1 MGSVPSEDV
10 DRTLLHMS
18 FTLCNAGIVSA
29 KRMQFDTAASLV
41 EEGLVVQQSV
51 LPDTHRIV
59 IGTQYTL
66 SDIQNEDMRRGIHSG
81 DNTHGRPCMIDTCIE
96 PSSLRPMNSCCSK
109 IQWEEESCKPYCKGD
124 IRFASLTELK
134 SFTDTLKL
142 GSLQDE
148 MTIEERV
155 MILVKAECIDDD
167 FLMYE
172 NVYYDF
178 TADSEHIELW
188 NDAVQHFRVSDTI
201 RSYSDLSPI

>member
-1 MGSVPSEDV
+1 M
-10 DRTLLHMS
+10 
-18 FTLCNAGIVSA
+18 
-29 KRMQFDTAASLV
+29 
-41 EEGLVVQQSV
+41 
-51 LPDTHRIV
+51 
-59 IGTQYTL
+59 
-66 SDIQNEDMRRGIHSG
+66 
-81 DNTHGRPCMIDTCIE
+81 
-96 PSSLRPMNSCCSK
+96 
-109 IQWEEESCKPYCKGD
+109 
-124 IRFASLTELK
+124 K

-201 RSYSDLSPI
+201 RSYSNLTPI

>member
-1 MGSVPSEDV
+1 
-10 DRTLLHMS
+10 
-18 FTLCNAGIVSA
+18 
-29 KRMQFDTAASLV
+29 
-41 EEGLVVQQSV
+41 
-51 LPDTHRIV
+51 
-59 IGTQYTL
+59 
-66 SDIQNEDMRRGIHSG
+66 
-81 DNTHGRPCMIDTCIE
+81 
-96 PSSLRPMNSCCSK
+96 MNSCCSK
-109 IQWEEESCKPYCKGD
+109 IQSEEESCKPYCKGD
-124 IRFASLTELK
+124 IRVVSLTELK

-188 NDAVQHFRVSDTI
+188 NNAAQHFRVSNTI
-201 RSYSDLSPI
+201 RSYYTDLLISSPGHYSHLFSLFLCLIQLSAVAA